1 MKGRWAGSG
10 HRPFELFPQP
20 AREVRNLRRYS
31 VGVAFSRRRKART
44 RVSTVPNPQT
54 DAMRSRVASE
64 DSSSLRAFSTRT
76 DSM

>member
-1 MKGRWAGSG
+1 MKGRWADTG

-20 AREVRNLRRYS
+20 VREVRNLRRYS